1 MTADADGVR
10 YQRTGPFIVLGALR
24 RSLAT
29 GVQPRRSNLA
39 RLDRQFVLVARRA
52 YCWHTKG
59 VMEGQITGSLE
70 AGQAALQGGAWQE
83 ARAQFEAALAE
94 EPTPAA
100 FLGLGIAAAAQLD
113 AATTLEAHEQGY
125 RLARSLRDDRSAA
138 RLALEL
144 AVDCM
149 YFRGPAEAG
158 GWLERASH
166 LLEQV
171 PLGEEHG
178 MLTYIRASSALNDM
192 HDPATARRLTA
203 EGLAIARDI
212 DYVPGEM
219 LFLALDGLALVAAGE
234 VEEGMRHLDEATTAA
249 IAGEVEDARFVE
261 LICCHLID
269 ACKRVRDFDRARE
282 WCRRVEEI
290 ATRLDDAVI
299 FTMCRNYYGEVL
311 VWRGAWQEAE
321 LALAAASRDLANAGR
336 DASDSLVRLAELRR
350 RQRRFEEAEA
360 LLAEAEGHPLASIVA
375 AGLAIDRGDTRRGA
389 EEAERYLRRV
399 GEDDRLMRIPALELL
414 VRARLALGRTR
425 EAQRAAD
432 ELAAIADSVG
442 TAPLRAAAL
451 LARGRIEADAR
462 SELALATLADAADLF
477 RENGVRAEA
486 AVARLELAT
495 ALRTL
500 GREEEA
506 HRAQATASAELAD
519 LGVVLPKR
527 PEVRRRPDALTRR
540 ERDVLRM
547 LAQGRS
553 NDDIAAELVLSV
565 RTVESH
571 VASIYSKI
579 GVSGRTAR
587 AAATAYALANGLG

>member
-1 MTADADGVR
+1 MDG
-10 YQRTGPFIVLGALR
+10 QT
-24 RSLAT
+24 
-29 GVQPRRSNLA
+29 
-39 RLDRQFVLVARRA
+39 
-52 YCWHTKG
+52 
-59 VMEGQITGSLE
+59 TGSLE
-70 AGQAALQGGAWQE
+70 AGQAALRRGGWQE
-83 ARAQFEAALAE
+83 ARARFEAALAE
-94 EPTPAA
+94 DETPAG

-125 RLARSLRDDRSAA
+125 RLARSLGDDRSAA

-178 MLTYIRASSALNDM
+178 MLTYLRATSALNGM
-192 HDPATARRLTA
+192 HNPATARTLTA
-203 EGLAIARDI
+203 EGLAIAREL

-234 VEEGMRHLDEATTAA
+234 VGEGMRRLDEATTAA

-269 ACKRVRDFDRARE
+269 ACKRVRDFDRAGE

-311 VWRGAWQEAE
+311 VWRGAWDEAE
-321 LALAAASRDLANAGR
+321 LALAAASRDLASAGR

-360 LLAEAEGHPLASIVA
+360 LLAEVREHPLASLVA
-375 AGLAIDRGDTRRGA
+375 AGLAGDRGDTRRGA

-399 GEDDRLMRIPALELL
+399 GEDDRLMRVPALELL
-414 VRARLALGRTR
+414 VPARLALGRTR
-425 EAQRAAD
+425 EAQRAAA
-432 ELAAIADSVG
+432 ELEAIAESVG
-442 TAPLRAAAL
+442 TPPLRAAAL
-451 LARGRIEADAR
+451 LARGRVEANAR
-462 SELALATLADAADLF
+462 SELALATLEDAADLF
-477 RENGVRAEA
+477 RVSGVRAEA

-500 GREEEA
+500 GRDDEA
-506 HRAQATASAELAD
+506 ERAEATATAELAE
-519 LGVVLPKR
+519 LGAVLPDR
-527 PEVRRRPDALTRR
+527 ARARRSADVLTRR
-540 ERDVLRM
+540 ERDVLRL

-553 NDDIAAELVLSV
+553 NDDIAKELVLSV

-571 VASIYSKI
+571 VASIYAKI

>member
-1 MTADADGVR
+1 MDSSS
-10 YQRTGPFIVLGALR
+10 F
-24 RSLAT
+24 SL
-29 GVQPRRSNLA
+29 V
-39 RLDRQFVLVARRA
+39 RA
-52 YCWHTKG
+52 YSWPTKG
-59 VMEGQITGSLE
+59 VTEGQVTGSLE
-70 AGQAALQGGAWQE
+70 AGQAALRRGAWQA

-94 EPTPAA
+94 DETPAA

-113 AATTLEAHEQGY
+113 AATTLEAHERGY
-125 RLARSLRDDRSAA
+125 RLARSVGDDRSAA

-158 GWLERASH
+158 GWVERASH
-166 LLEQV
+166 LLEHV

-178 MLTYIRASSALNDM
+178 MLTYIRASSALNGM
-192 HDPATARRLTA
+192 HDPATARALTA

-234 VEEGMRHLDEATTAA
+234 VEEGMRHLDEATVAA

-269 ACKRVRDFDRARE
+269 ACKRVRDFDRAGE

-311 VWRGAWQEAE
+311 VWRGAWNEAE
-321 LALAAASRDLANAGR
+321 VALAAASRDLANAGR
-336 DASDSLVRLAELRR
+336 DVSDSLVRLAELRR

-360 LLAEAEGHPLASIVA
+360 LLAEAESHPLACIVA

-399 GEDDRLMRIPALELL
+399 GKDDRLMRIPALELL

-425 EAQRAAD
+425 EAQRAAQ
-432 ELAAIADSVG
+432 ELAAIAESVG

-451 LARGRIEADAR
+451 LAHGRIELNAR
-462 SELALATLADAADLF
+462 AEGALATLEDAADLF
-477 RENGVRAEA
+477 RASGVRAEA

-506 HRAQATASAELAD
+506 HRAEATASAELAE
-519 LGVVLPKR
+519 LGVVLPKP
-527 PEVRRRPDALTRR
+527 PEARRRPKGLTRR
-540 ERDVLRM
+540 ERDVLRL

-571 VASIYSKI
+571 VASIYAKI

-587 AAATAYALANGLG
+587 AAATAHALANGLG

>member
-1 MTADADGVR
+1 MT
-10 YQRTGPFIVLGALR
+10 
-24 RSLAT
+24 
-29 GVQPRRSNLA
+29 
-39 RLDRQFVLVARRA
+39 
-52 YCWHTKG
+52 
-59 VMEGQITGSLE
+59 EGQFTGSLE
-70 AGQAALQGGAWQE
+70 TGQAALQRGAWQE

-94 EPTPAA
+94 EETPAA

-113 AATTLEAHEQGY
+113 AATTLEAHERGY
-125 RLARSLRDDRSAA
+125 RLARSLGDARSAA

-166 LLEQV
+166 LLEHV

-178 MLTYIRASSALNDM
+178 MLTYIRASSALNGM
-192 HDPATARRLTA
+192 HDPATARTLTA

-212 DYVPGEM
+212 DYLPGEM

-234 VEEGMRHLDEATTAA
+234 VEEGMRRLDEATTAA
-249 IAGEVEDARFVE
+249 VAGEVEDARFVE

-269 ACKRVRDFDRARE
+269 ACKRVRDFDRAGE

-311 VWRGAWQEAE
+311 VWRGAWDEAE

-389 EEAERYLRRV
+389 EEVERYLRRV
-399 GEDDRLMRIPALELL
+399 GKDDRLMRVPALELL

-425 EAQRAAD
+425 EAQRAAE
-432 ELAAIADSVG
+432 ELAAIAESVG
-442 TAPLRAAAL
+442 TAPLQAAAL
-451 LARGRIEADAR
+451 LARGRIEANAR
-462 SELALATLADAADLF
+462 SELALATLVDAADLF
-477 RENGVRAEA
+477 RESGVRAEA
-486 AVARLELAT
+486 TVARLELAA
-495 ALRTL
+495 ALRAL

-506 HRAQATASAELAD
+506 DRAEAKASAELAE
-519 LGVVLPKR
+519 LGVVLPRR
-527 PEVRRRPDALTRR
+527 PEARRRPDALTRR

-553 NDDIAAELVLSV
+553 NADIAAELVLSV

-571 VASIYSKI
+571 VASIYAKI

>member
-1 MTADADGVR
+1 MT
-10 YQRTGPFIVLGALR
+10 
-24 RSLAT
+24 
-29 GVQPRRSNLA
+29 
-39 RLDRQFVLVARRA
+39 
-52 YCWHTKG
+52 
-59 VMEGQITGSLE
+59 EGQITGSLE
-70 AGQAALQGGAWQE
+70 AGQAALQQGAWQR

-94 EPTPAA
+94 EQTPVA

-113 AATTLEAHEQGY
+113 ATTTLEAHERGY
-125 RLARSLRDDRSAA
+125 RLARGLGDDRSAA

-149 YFRGPAEAG
+149 YFRGPAEAR

-178 MLTYIRASSALNDM
+178 MLIYIRASSALNGM
-192 HDPATARRLTA
+192 HDPATARALTA

-212 DYVPGEM
+212 DYLPGEM

-269 ACKRVRDFDRARE
+269 ACKRVRDFDRAGE

-311 VWRGAWQEAE
+311 VWRGAWDEAE
-321 LALAAASRDLANAGR
+321 LALAAASRDLANVGR
-336 DASDSLVRLAELRR
+336 DTSDSLVRLAELRR

-375 AGLAIDRGDTRRGA
+375 AGLAIDQGDTRRGA

-399 GEDDRLMRIPALELL
+399 GKDDRLMRVPALELL

-432 ELAAIADSVG
+432 ELAAIAETVG
-442 TAPLRAAAL
+442 TAPLQAAAL
-451 LARGRIEADAR
+451 FARGRIEANAR

-477 RENGVRAEA
+477 RESGVRAEA
-486 AVARLELAT
+486 AVARLELAA
-495 ALRTL
+495 ALRAL
-500 GREEEA
+500 GREAEA
-506 HRAQATASAELAD
+506 HRAEAKASAELAD
-519 LGVVLPKR
+519 LGVVLPRR
-527 PEVRRRPDALTRR
+527 PEARRRPDALTRR

-571 VASIYSKI
+571 VASIYAKI

>member
-1 MTADADGVR
+1 VTED
-10 YQRTGPFIVLGALR
+10 
-24 RSLAT
+24 
-29 GVQPRRSNLA
+29 
-39 RLDRQFVLVARRA
+39 
-52 YCWHTKG
+52 
-59 VMEGQITGSLE
+59 QITGSLE
-70 AGQAALQGGAWQE
+70 AGQAALQRGAWHE

-94 EPTPAA
+94 EQTPTA

-113 AATTLEAHEQGY
+113 AATTLEAHELGY
-125 RLARSLRDDRSAA
+125 RLARSLGDDRSAA

-166 LLEQV
+166 LLEKV

-178 MLTYIRASSALNDM
+178 MLTYIRATSVLNGM
-192 HDPATARRLTA
+192 HDPATARVLTA
-203 EGLAIARDI
+203 EGLAIAREI
-212 DYVPGEM
+212 GYLPGEM

-234 VEEGMRHLDEATTAA
+234 VEKGMRHLDEATTAA

-269 ACKRVRDFDRARE
+269 ACKRVRDFDRAGE

-311 VWRGAWQEAE
+311 VWRGAWDEAE
-321 LALAAASRDLANAGR
+321 LALAGASRDLANAGR

-399 GEDDRLMRIPALELL
+399 GKDDRLMRVPALELL
-414 VRARLALGRTR
+414 VPARLTLGRTR
-425 EAQRAAD
+425 EAHRAVD
-432 ELAAIADSVG
+432 ELTAIAESVG
-442 TAPLRAAAL
+442 TPPCARPLCSRAGESK
-451 LARGRIEADAR
+451 RTPDRSSPSPPSKMRRI
-462 SELALATLADAADLF
+462 S
-477 RENGVRAEA
+477 
-486 AVARLELAT
+486 
-495 ALRTL
+495 
-500 GREEEA
+500 
-506 HRAQATASAELAD
+506 S
-519 LGVVLPKR
+519 
-527 PEVRRRPDALTRR
+527 
-540 ERDVLRM
+540 
-547 LAQGRS
+547 
-553 NDDIAAELVLSV
+553 
-565 RTVESH
+565 
-571 VASIYSKI
+571 
-579 GVSGRTAR
+579 AR
-587 AAATAYALANGLG
+587 AASAPRRPLPGSSSRPRSARSVARRKHSEPRRRRAQSWPSSESSWPNARKRDEGATR

>member
-1 MTADADGVR
+1 VTED
-10 YQRTGPFIVLGALR
+10 
-24 RSLAT
+24 
-29 GVQPRRSNLA
+29 
-39 RLDRQFVLVARRA
+39 
-52 YCWHTKG
+52 
-59 VMEGQITGSLE
+59 QITGSLE
-70 AGQAALQGGAWQE
+70 AGQAALQRGAWQE

-94 EPTPAA
+94 EQTPAA

-113 AATTLEAHEQGY
+113 AATTLEAHERGY
-125 RLARSLRDDRSAA
+125 RLARGLGDDRSAA

-166 LLEQV
+166 LLEHV

-178 MLTYIRASSALNDM
+178 MLTYIRATGALDGM
-192 HDPATARRLTA
+192 HDPATARILTA
-203 EGLAIARDI
+203 EGLGIAREI
-212 DYVPGEM
+212 GYLPGEM

-234 VEEGMRHLDEATTAA
+234 VDEGMRHLDEATTAA
-249 IAGEVEDARFVE
+249 LAGEVEDTRFVE

-269 ACKRVRDFDRARE
+269 ACKRVRDFDRAGE

-290 ATRLDDAVI
+290 ATRLGDAVI

-311 VWRGAWQEAE
+311 VWRGAWDEAE
-321 LALAAASRDLANAGR
+321 LALAEASRALADAGR
-336 DASDSLVRLAELRR
+336 DTSDSLVRLAELRR
-350 RQRRFEEAEA
+350 RQRRFDEAEA
-360 LLAEAEGHPLASIVA
+360 LLVESEGHPLASLVA
-375 AGLAIDRGDTRRGA
+375 AGLAIDRGETRRGA
-389 EEAERYLRRV
+389 EDAERYLRRV
-399 GEDDRLMRIPALELL
+399 GRDDRLMRIPALELL
-414 VRARLALGRTR
+414 VPARLALGRTR
-425 EAQRAAD
+425 EAQRAAE
-432 ELAAIADSVG
+432 ELASIAESVG

-451 LARGRIEADAR
+451 LARGRVEANAG
-462 SELALATLADAADLF
+462 SELAVATLKDAADLF
-477 RENGVRAEA
+477 RTSGVRAEE

-506 HRAQATASAELAD
+506 ERAGATASAKLAE

-527 PEVRRRPDALTRR
+527 AESRRRSEVLTRR
-540 ERDVLRM
+540 ERDVLRL

>member
-1 MTADADGVR
+1 MTED
-10 YQRTGPFIVLGALR
+10 
-24 RSLAT
+24 
-29 GVQPRRSNLA
+29 
-39 RLDRQFVLVARRA
+39 
-52 YCWHTKG
+52 
-59 VMEGQITGSLE
+59 QITGSLE
-70 AGQAALQGGAWQE
+70 AGQAALQRGAWQE

-94 EPTPAA
+94 EQTPPA

-113 AATTLEAHEQGY
+113 AATTLEAHELGY
-125 RLARSLRDDRSAA
+125 RLARSLGDDRSAA

-166 LLEQV
+166 LLEHV

-178 MLTYIRASSALNDM
+178 MLTYIRATSALNGM
-192 HDPATARRLTA
+192 HDPATARVLTA
-203 EGLAIARDI
+203 EGLAIAREI
-212 DYVPGEM
+212 GYLPGEM

-269 ACKRVRDFDRARE
+269 ACTRVRDFDRAGE

-311 VWRGAWQEAE
+311 VWRGAWDEAE
-321 LALAAASRDLANAGR
+321 LALAGASRDLTNAGR
-336 DASDSLVRLAELRR
+336 DPSDSLVRLAELRR

-399 GEDDRLMRIPALELL
+399 GKDDRLMRVPALELL
-414 VRARLALGRTR
+414 VPARLTLGRTR
-425 EAQRAAD
+425 EAQRAVD
-432 ELAAIADSVG
+432 ELAAIAESVG

-462 SELALATLADAADLF
+462 SELALATLEDAADLF
-477 RENGVRAEA
+477 RASGVRAEG

-495 ALRTL
+495 ALRAL
-500 GREEEA
+500 GREEGAQRAEA
-506 HRAQATASAELAD
+506 AASAELSV

-527 PEVRRRPDALTRR
+527 PEARRRPEALTRR
-540 ERDVLRM
+540 ERDVLRL

-571 VASIYSKI
+571 VASIYAKI

-587 AAATAYALANGLG
+587 AAATAYALANGVG

>member
-1 MTADADGVR
+1 
-10 YQRTGPFIVLGALR
+10 
-24 RSLAT
+24 
-29 GVQPRRSNLA
+29 
-39 RLDRQFVLVARRA
+39 
-52 YCWHTKG
+52 
-59 VMEGQITGSLE
+59 
-70 AGQAALQGGAWQE
+70 
-83 ARAQFEAALAE
+83 
-94 EPTPAA
+94 
-100 FLGLGIAAAAQLD
+100 
-113 AATTLEAHEQGY
+113 
-125 RLARSLRDDRSAA
+125 
-138 RLALEL
+138 
-144 AVDCM
+144 
-149 YFRGPAEAG
+149 
-158 GWLERASH
+158 
-166 LLEQV
+166 
-171 PLGEEHG
+171 
-178 MLTYIRASSALNDM
+178 M
-192 HDPATARRLTA
+192 HDPATARMLTA
-203 EGLAIARDI
+203 EGLGIAREI
-212 DYVPGEM
+212 GYLPGEM

-269 ACKRVRDFDRARE
+269 ACKRVRDFDRAGE

-311 VWRGAWQEAE
+311 VWRGAWDEAE
-321 LALAAASRDLANAGR
+321 LALAGASRDLTDAGR

-375 AGLAIDRGDTRRGA
+375 AGLAIDRGETRRGA

-399 GEDDRLMRIPALELL
+399 GKDDRLMRVPALELL
-414 VRARLALGRTR
+414 VPARLALGRTR

-432 ELAAIADSVG
+432 ELGAITESVG

-451 LARGRIEADAR
+451 LARGRIEANAR
-462 SELALATLADAADLF
+462 SELAFATLADAADLF
-477 RENGVRAEA
+477 RASGVRAEA

-506 HRAQATASAELAD
+506 DRAETRASAELAE

-540 ERDVLRM
+540 ERTVLRL
-547 LAQGRS
+547 LAQGHS
-553 NDDIAAELVLSV
+553 NDEIAAELVLSV

>member
-1 MTADADGVR
+1 VT
-10 YQRTGPFIVLGALR
+10 
-24 RSLAT
+24 
-29 GVQPRRSNLA
+29 
-39 RLDRQFVLVARRA
+39 
-52 YCWHTKG
+52 
-59 VMEGQITGSLE
+59 EGQIIGSLE
-70 AGQAALQGGAWQE
+70 AGQAALQRGAWQE
-83 ARAQFEAALAE
+83 ARSRFEAALAE
-94 EPTPAA
+94 EQTPAA

-113 AATTLEAHEQGY
+113 AGTTLEAHERGY
-125 RLARSLRDDRSAA
+125 RLARSLGDDRSAA

-149 YFRGPAEAG
+149 YFRGPAEAS

-166 LLEQV
+166 LLEHV

-178 MLTYIRASSALNDM
+178 MLTYIRATSALNGM
-192 HDPATARRLTA
+192 HDPATARTLTA
-203 EGLAIARDI
+203 EGLAIAREI
-212 DYVPGEM
+212 DYLPGEM
-219 LFLALDGLALVAAGE
+219 LFLALDGLALVAAGD

-249 IAGEVEDARFVE
+249 VAGEVEDARFVE

-269 ACKRVRDFDRARE
+269 ACKRVRDFDRAGE

-299 FTMCRNYYGEVL
+299 FTLCRNYYGEVL
-311 VWRGAWQEAE
+311 VWRGAWDEAE
-321 LALAAASRDLANAGR
+321 LALAAASHDLANAGR

-360 LLAEAEGHPLASIVA
+360 LLAEAEGHPFSAIVG

-399 GEDDRLMRIPALELL
+399 GTDDRLMRIPALELL

-425 EAQRAAD
+425 EAQRAAE
-432 ELAAIADSVG
+432 ELTAIAEAVG
-442 TAPLRAAAL
+442 TPPMRAAAL
-451 LARGRIEADAR
+451 LARGRLEAHAH
-462 SELALATLADAADLF
+462 SERALTTLEDAADLF
-477 RENGVRAEA
+477 RASGVRAEA
-486 AVARLELAT
+486 AVAHLELAS

-500 GREEEA
+500 GREDEA
-506 HRAQATASAELAD
+506 DRADATASTELAEL
-519 LGVVLPKR
+519 GVALPRR
-527 PEVRRRPDALTRR
+527 PEPRRRPEALTRR
-540 ERDVLRM
+540 ERDVLR
-547 LAQGRS
+547 LVARGCS
-553 NDDIAAELVLSV
+553 NDEIAAELVVSV

-587 AAATAYALANGLG
+587 AAATAYALANALG